1 MGKVYDKV
9 MDSRKELTQR
19 LLAEMEQGELLW
31 TKGWKSEGKRPYN
44 PVTKANG
51 IVLSFF

>member
-31 TKGWKSEGKRPYN
+31 TKGWKVKESAHIIR
-44 PVTKANG
+44 
-51 IVLSFF
+51 